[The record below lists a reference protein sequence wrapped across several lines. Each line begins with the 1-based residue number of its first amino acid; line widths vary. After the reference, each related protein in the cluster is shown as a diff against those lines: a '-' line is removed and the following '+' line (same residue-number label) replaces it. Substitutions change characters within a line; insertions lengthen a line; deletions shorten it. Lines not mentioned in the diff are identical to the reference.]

1 MSFENSDILTQHF
14 ANVHD
19 NPSSDND
26 SSSPAHSDKFKNTAA
41 ATMNP
46 VVESVYCF
54 LKQDLIYL
62 IFI

>member
-19 NPSSDND
+19 NPSSDYD
-26 SSSPAHSDKFKNTAA
+26 SSAHSDKFKNTAS

-46 VVESVYCF
+46 VVESVY
-54 LKQDLIYL
+54 LLNL
-62 IFI
+62 HN